1 MKAVCPVCFRRC
13 ALEEGETGACRA
25 RENRSGSVVPSGYGL
40 LTALALDPIEKKPL
54 RRFFPG
60 SMVLSCGG
68 FGCNLRCPFC
78 QNYEIS
84 QKGKDGTETTA
95 VSPEELVAR
104 ALALKSRGNIGI
116 AYTYNEPLVCWEY
129 VRDCAALVRKNGM
142 KNILV
147 SNASASESVFRE
159 VLPLLDAANLDLKC
173 FSEAGYRKLG
183 GDLET
188 VKRNIAIT
196 ANSPCRLELTALIVP
211 GLSDGEAEMEALSAW
226 VADLSPEIPLHVTR
240 YFPRWKAEGEPTP
253 RGTVL
258 RMAEIA
264 SKHLRYVYP
273 GNL

>member
-13 ALEEGETGACRA
+13 VLEEGETGACRA
-25 RENRSGSVVPSGYGL
+25 RQNRGGSVVPSGYGL

-84 QKGKDGTETTA
+84 QSGKDGAETTA
-95 VSPEELVAR
+95 VSPEKLVAR

-129 VRDCAALVRKNGM
+129 VRDCGALAKKSGLKNV
-142 KNILV
+142 LV
-147 SNASASESVFRE
+147 SNATASEPVFRE

-183 GDLET
+183 GNLET
-188 VKRNIAIT
+188 VKRNIALA
-196 ANSPCRLELTALIVP
+196 ANSPCYLELTTLIVP

-226 VADLSPEIPLHVTR
+226 VASLSPEIPLHVTR

-253 RGTVL
+253 RDTVF

-264 SKHLRYVYP
+264 SKHLRYVYT